1 MVAVKKI
8 LPYAVTALLTLA
20 VIYLTPLKWVT
31 VIEPTINDIDP
42 VAFQSDFA
50 KNSDQY
56 IFIDVRSETSY
67 NKVHAVGS
75 INMPLHTLYDQ
86 RHVLP
91 KKGKEIILI
100 CSGGRASGVAYSY
113 LQHYGF
119 FNIKRIEGGIEN
131 WIAEGLPV
139 EGSAP
144 SEKPLSLVLADP
156 SVYCT

>member
-1 MVAVKKI
+1 MTIKKI
-8 LPYAVTALLTLA
+8 LPYATTALLTLVA
-20 VIYLTPLKWVT
+20 IYLTPLKWVT
-31 VIEPTINDIDP
+31 VIEPTIKDIDP
-42 VAFQSDFA
+42 VAFQSDFV
-50 KNSDQY
+50 KNSDRY
-56 IFIDVRSETSY
+56 IFIDVRSESAY

-91 KKGKEIILI
+91 KSGKEIILI

-119 FNIKRIEGGIEN
+119 FNIQRIEGGIEN
-131 WIAEGLPV
+131 WIVEGLPV

-144 SEKPLSLVLADP
+144 AERPVALVLADP
-156 SVYCT
+156 SIFCV